1 MSVSNAIR
9 AIEEISSD
17 LVVLPDTQAY
27 DEITNS
33 YFTELERELKPA
45 CFLTPKSAKE
55 VAGIIKAIKPFT
67 DGLKIAIC
75 GAGQQATP
83 AVANVH
89 DGLTIHLG
97 NIRGVE
103 VETKKKVVSIAAGEK
118 MGHVYEI
125 VTASG
130 LGVAGNRHSSGGI
143 GGDAVQGES
152 HDLSK
157 IHSNI
162 LKRSVIFSYDRGF
175 VCDDVVNYE
184 LVLASGEVVNA
195 NAETNNDFWA
205 ALKGGGNQFGI
216 VTRFDLRL

>member
-1 MSVSNAIR
+1 MSVSNAII
-9 AIEEISSD
+9 AIQEISSD
-17 LVVLPDTQAY
+17 LVVLPGTQAY

-45 CFLTPKSAKE
+45 CFLIPKSAKE
-55 VAGIIKAIKPFT
+55 VAGILKAIKPFT

-103 VETKKKVVSIAAGEK
+103 VETKRKVVSIAAGEK
-118 MGHVYEI
+118 MGHVYEK

-130 LGVAGNRHSSGGI
+130 FGVVGNRHSSGGI

-152 HDLSK
+152 QGLLK
-157 IHSNI
+157 MHSNI
-162 LKRSVIFSYDRGF
+162 FRWP
-175 VCDDVVNYE
+175 VVF
-184 LVLASGEVVNA
+184 LV
-195 NAETNNDFWA
+195 
-205 ALKGGGNQFGI
+205 
-216 VTRFDLRL
+216 